1 MRACDQDLFHRERGE
16 GGGGVFECIFK
27 PDHKNGN

>member
-1 MRACDQDLFHRERGE
+1 MRACDQDLPHRERGE
-16 GGGGVFECIFK
+16 GGGVFECIFR